1 MNSAEVQKVK
11 QQFGIIGNDPALLQA
26 IDTAIQVAHTDLSV
40 LITGESGVGKE
51 FFPKIVHTNSIRKH
65 GKYIAVNCGAIPEGT
80 IDSELF
86 GHIKGAFTGAVNER
100 KGYFSEA
107 DGGTIFLDEVAELPL
122 STQARLLR
130 VLENGEFIRV
140 GSSDVEKTNV
150 RIVCATNVN
159 LAEAI
164 AEGRFREDLFYRLS
178 TVPINIPAL
187 RKRGDDVVLLFK
199 KFSMDFAAK
208 YNVPKI
214 QLDDSAMQAIKSYS
228 WPGNIRQL
236 KNIAEQIS
244 ILELNREI
252 DGEVV
257 LRYLPKE
264 QKNNLPAFAG
274 HKNDGKTFESERE
287 ILYSVLFD
295 MRRDITDL
303 KKQIEILRSSQEN
316 VKTST
321 PYYTEANE
329 VPVVQHQI
337 QPSFQIQPSQ
347 IHYEPVEN
355 VVDEYIEEALSLD
368 DVEKKTILLAL
379 ERNKGKRRHA
389 AKELNISERTLYRK
403 IKEYGIEGHS
413 AQTDIHRIATCNS
426 RCNRMH
432 GKLQVHRSIHRL
444 YKSQDHITGNIP
456 EPRRIPMGA
465 NGNNVQRKVE

>member
-1 MNSAEVQKVK
+1 MNIADVQKVK
-11 QQFGIIGNDPALLQA
+11 QQFGIIGNNPELLRA

-86 GHIKGAFTGAVNER
+86 GHVKGAFTGAVNER

-164 AEGRFREDLFYRLS
+164 ADGRFREDLYYRLS
-178 TVPINIPAL
+178 TVPINVPAL
-187 RKRGDDVVLLFK
+187 RKRGEDIILLFK

-214 QLDDSAMQAIKSYS
+214 QLDDSAKRAILDYS

-252 DGEVV
+252 NSEAVS
-257 LRYLPKE
+257 RYLPKE
-264 QKNNLPAFAG
+264 QRNNLPTLTG

-303 KKQIEILRSSQEN
+303 KKQIEILRSSQESIKN
-316 VKTST
+316 DSA
-321 PYYTEANE
+321 YYAEADE
-329 VPVVQHQI
+329 MPLVQRQL
-337 QPSFQIQPSQ
+337 QPSYHIQPSQ
-347 IHYEPVEN
+347 VHYEPVEH
-355 VVDEYIEEALSLD
+355 VVDEYVEEALSLD

-403 IKEYGIEGHS
+403 IKEYGIE
-413 AQTDIHRIATCNS
+413 
-426 RCNRMH
+426 
-432 GKLQVHRSIHRL
+432 
-444 YKSQDHITGNIP
+444 
-456 EPRRIPMGA
+456 
-465 NGNNVQRKVE
+465 

>member
-1 MNSAEVQKVK
+1 MNSVEVQKVK
-11 QQFGIIGNDPALLQA
+11 QQFGIIGNDPELLRA

-86 GHIKGAFTGAVNER
+86 GHVKGAFTGAVNER

-159 LAEAI
+159 LTEAI
-164 AEGRFREDLFYRLS
+164 ADGRFREDLYYRLS

-187 RKRGDDVVLLFK
+187 RKRGEDVILLFK

-214 QLDDSAMQAIKSYS
+214 QLDESAKRAIIEYS

-252 DGEVV
+252 NSEVV
-257 LRYLPKE
+257 SRYLPQEK
-264 QKNNLPAFAG
+264 KNNLPTIAG
-274 HKNDGKTFESERE
+274 HKNEGKTFESERE

-316 VKTST
+316 IKNDTT
-321 PYYTEANE
+321 YYSGPNE
-329 VPVVQHQI
+329 VPVIQHQI
-337 QPSFQIQPSQ
+337 QPSYQIQPQ
-347 IHYEPVEN
+347 QVHYEPVEN
-355 VVDEYIEEALSLD
+355 VVEEYVEEALSLD

-379 ERNKGKRRHA
+379 ERNRGKRRHA

-403 IKEYGIEGHS
+403 IKEYGIE
-413 AQTDIHRIATCNS
+413 
-426 RCNRMH
+426 
-432 GKLQVHRSIHRL
+432 
-444 YKSQDHITGNIP
+444 
-456 EPRRIPMGA
+456 
-465 NGNNVQRKVE
+465 

>member
-1 MNSAEVQKVK
+1 MNLADIQKVK
-11 QQFGIIGNDPALLQA
+11 QQFGIIGNDPELLRA
-26 IDTAIQVAHTDLSV
+26 IDTAIQVAQTDLSV

-51 FFPKIVHTNSIRKH
+51 FFPKIIHTNSIRKH

-86 GHIKGAFTGAVNER
+86 GHVKGAFTGAVNER

-107 DGGTIFLDEVAELPL
+107 DGGTIFLDEVAELPMA
-122 STQARLLR
+122 TQARLLR

-159 LAEAI
+159 LVKAI
-164 AEGRFREDLFYRLS
+164 ADGRFREDLYYRLS
-178 TVPINIPAL
+178 TVPIKIPAL

-199 KFSMDFAAK
+199 KFTMDFATK

-214 QLDDSAMQAIKSYS
+214 QLDESAKRAIVAYS

-244 ILELNREI
+244 ILELNRDI
-252 DGEVV
+252 NGETISH
-257 LRYLPKE
+257 YLPQE
-264 QKNNLPAFAG
+264 QTNNLPTIAG
-274 HKNDGKTFESERE
+274 HKSDGKTFESERE

-295 MRRDITDL
+295 MRRDITEL

-316 VKTST
+316 AKSDST
-321 PYYTEANE
+321 YYTGTGEI
-329 VPVVQHQI
+329 PMVQHHIEPAYRIEPTQL
-337 QPSFQIQPSQ
+337 
-347 IHYEPVEN
+347 HYEPVEN
-355 VVDEYIEEALSLD
+355 VTDEYIEEALSLD
-368 DVEKKTILLAL
+368 DVEKKTIMQAL

-403 IKEYGIEGHS
+403 IKEYGIE
-413 AQTDIHRIATCNS
+413 
-426 RCNRMH
+426 
-432 GKLQVHRSIHRL
+432 
-444 YKSQDHITGNIP
+444 
-456 EPRRIPMGA
+456 
-465 NGNNVQRKVE
+465 

>member
-1 MNSAEVQKVK
+1 MNLAEIQKVK
-11 QQFGIIGNDPALLQA
+11 QQFGIIGNDPALLRA
-26 IDTAIQVAHTDLSV
+26 IDTAIQVAKTDLSV

-86 GHIKGAFTGAVNER
+86 GHVKGAFTGAVNER

-159 LAEAI
+159 LTEAI

-178 TVPINIPAL
+178 TVPINIPPL
-187 RKRGDDVVLLFK
+187 RKRGEDVILLFK

-214 QLDDSAMQAIKSYS
+214 QLDESAKQAILAYS

-252 DGEVV
+252 DGSAVMN
-257 LRYLPKE
+257 YLPKE
-264 QKNNLPAFAG
+264 QKNNLPTFAG
-274 HKNDGKTFESERE
+274 HKSEGKTFESERE

-295 MRRDITDL
+295 MRRDITEL
-303 KKQIEILRSSQEN
+303 KSQIEILRSSQESA
-316 VKTST
+316 KSAS
-321 PYYTEANE
+321 PYYAETNE
-329 VPVVQHQI
+329 VPIVQHQI
-337 QPSFQIQPSQ
+337 QPSYQIQSQ
-347 IHYEPVEN
+347 QVHYEPVDH
-355 VVDEYIEEALSLD
+355 VVYEYVEEALSLD

-403 IKEYGIEGHS
+403 IKEYGIE
-413 AQTDIHRIATCNS
+413 
-426 RCNRMH
+426 
-432 GKLQVHRSIHRL
+432 
-444 YKSQDHITGNIP
+444 
-456 EPRRIPMGA
+456 
-465 NGNNVQRKVE
+465 

>member
-1 MNSAEVQKVK
+1 MNLAEIQKVK
-11 QQFGIIGNDPALLQA
+11 QQFGIIGNDPALLRA
-26 IDTAIQVAHTDLSV
+26 IDTAIQVAKTDLSV

-86 GHIKGAFTGAVNER
+86 GHVKGAFTGAVNER

-159 LAEAI
+159 LTEAI

-178 TVPINIPAL
+178 TVPINIPPL
-187 RKRGDDVVLLFK
+187 RKRGEDVILLFK

-214 QLDDSAMQAIKSYS
+214 QLDESAKQAILAYS

-252 DGEVV
+252 DGSAVMN
-257 LRYLPKE
+257 YLPKE
-264 QKNNLPAFAG
+264 QKNNLPTFAG
-274 HKNDGKTFESERE
+274 HKSEGKTFESERE

-295 MRRDITDL
+295 MRRDITEL
-303 KKQIEILRSSQEN
+303 KNQIEILRSSQESA
-316 VKTST
+316 KSAS
-321 PYYTEANE
+321 PYYAETNE
-329 VPVVQHQI
+329 VPIVQHQI
-337 QPSFQIQPSQ
+337 QPSYQIQSQ
-347 IHYEPVEN
+347 QVHYEPVEH
-355 VVDEYIEEALSLD
+355 VVDEYVEEALSLD

-403 IKEYGIEGHS
+403 IKEYGIE
-413 AQTDIHRIATCNS
+413 
-426 RCNRMH
+426 
-432 GKLQVHRSIHRL
+432 
-444 YKSQDHITGNIP
+444 
-456 EPRRIPMGA
+456 
-465 NGNNVQRKVE
+465 

>member
-1 MNSAEVQKVK
+1 MNSVEVQKVK
-11 QQFGIIGNDPALLQA
+11 QQFGIIGNDPELIRA

-86 GHIKGAFTGAVNER
+86 GHVKGAFTGAVNER

-159 LAEAI
+159 LTEAI
-164 AEGRFREDLFYRLS
+164 ADGRFREDLYYRLS

-187 RKRGDDVVLLFK
+187 RKRGDDVILLFK

-214 QLDDSAMQAIKSYS
+214 QLDESAKRAIIEYS

-252 DGEVV
+252 NSEVV
-257 LRYLPKE
+257 SRYLPQEK
-264 QKNNLPAFAG
+264 KNNLPTIAG
-274 HKNDGKTFESERE
+274 HKNEGKTFESERE

-316 VKTST
+316 IKNDTT
-321 PYYTEANE
+321 YYSGTNE
-329 VPVVQHQI
+329 VPVIQHQI
-337 QPSFQIQPSQ
+337 QPSYQIQPQ
-347 IHYEPVEN
+347 QVHYEPVEN
-355 VVDEYIEEALSLD
+355 VVEEYVEEALSLD

-379 ERNKGKRRHA
+379 ERNRGKRRHA

-403 IKEYGIEGHS
+403 IKEYGIE
-413 AQTDIHRIATCNS
+413 
-426 RCNRMH
+426 
-432 GKLQVHRSIHRL
+432 
-444 YKSQDHITGNIP
+444 
-456 EPRRIPMGA
+456 
-465 NGNNVQRKVE
+465 